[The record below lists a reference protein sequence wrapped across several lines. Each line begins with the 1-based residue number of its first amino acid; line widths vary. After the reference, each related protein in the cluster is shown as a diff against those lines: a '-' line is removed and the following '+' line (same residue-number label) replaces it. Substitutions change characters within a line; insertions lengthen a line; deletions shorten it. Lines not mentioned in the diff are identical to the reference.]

1 MLSVVL
7 PLMLDHLL
15 SPAYPVFED
24 VEQHFLVDPGEN
36 FSDGIQV
43 VLSLSQL

>member
-7 PLMLDHLL
+7 PLVLDHLL

-24 VEQHFLVDPGEN
+24 AEQHFMVDPGEN
-36 FSDGIQV
+36 FSDDVQV